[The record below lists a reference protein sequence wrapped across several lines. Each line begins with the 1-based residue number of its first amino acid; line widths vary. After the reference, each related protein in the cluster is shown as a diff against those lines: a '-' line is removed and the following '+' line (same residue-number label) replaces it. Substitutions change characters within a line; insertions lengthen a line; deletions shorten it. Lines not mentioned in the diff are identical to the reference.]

1 MALCENKGR
10 FFIIKKCISE
20 L

>member
-10 FFIIKKCISE
+10 FFIIKKCIF
-20 L
+20 